1 MKTKMKNETIAKILQ
16 KKNHI
21 LIWGILL
28 VILIGLGLTIY
39 FFSQNVNKNLNL
51 GNNLNKKTNQE
62 IEEYILNISSYE
74 AEIEVTIE
82 SNKNTNKYVLLQKYI
97 SQNKFT
103 QTVLEPSNIEGLEI
117 KYEDNKLSINN
128 TKLNLT
134 TVFENYEYLA
144 NNYLCLETFI
154 SEYKTGKTES
164 KSTISEENN
173 EFILKVDTKT
183 NQYIYSKQLY
193 ISKETAKPIKLLIN
207 DINEKTLVYI
217 LYNEIEI
224 NDLE

>member
-1 MKTKMKNETIAKILQ
+1 MKNKLQVFKNKKIIIISLIIIIFAIIIIFFIKNNYKNLENGNTI
-16 KKNHI
+16 
-21 LIWGILL
+21 
-28 VILIGLGLTIY
+28 
-39 FFSQNVNKNLNL
+39 SNKNIE
-51 GNNLNKKTNQE
+51 E

-74 AEIEVTIE
+74 AKVAVTIE

-97 SQNKFT
+97 SPNKFT

-134 TVFENYEYLA
+134 TMFENYEYLA

-154 SEYKTGKTES
+154 AEYKTGKTES
-164 KSTISEENN
+164 KSTISEEDN

-193 ISKETAKPIKLLIN
+193 ISKDTAKPTKLLIN